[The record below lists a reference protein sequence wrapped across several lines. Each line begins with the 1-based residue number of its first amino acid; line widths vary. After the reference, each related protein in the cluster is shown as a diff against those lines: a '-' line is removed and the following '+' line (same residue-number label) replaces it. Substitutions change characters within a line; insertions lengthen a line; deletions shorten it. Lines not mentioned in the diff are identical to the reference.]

1 MSAINVG
8 EVLYQLERDHGR
20 PQAMRLVD
28 KLRSVTVVEDPDW
41 ELVVLAA
48 RVKVPGRLSYADAFC
63 VATAIRHRAALF
75 TGDPEILAIGPIV
88 ELVDLRRV
96 HRP

>member
-8 EVLYQLERDHGR
+8 EVLYQLEREHGR
-20 PQAMRLVD
+20 PMATRLVN

-41 ELVVLAA
+41 ELVALAA
-48 RVKVPGRLSYADAFC
+48 RVKVVPGRLSYADAFC

-75 TGDPEILAIGPIV
+75 TGDPEILAIGSIV
-88 ELVDLRRV
+88 ELVNLRR
-96 HRP
+96 